1 MPSGVALAIAA
12 NGAVNGL
19 KRAKHSHGYRPAAI
33 VLDIEGTVAPIS
45 FVADVMFPYARD
57 NVRTFLENNY
67 DSAEAR
73 ADVEA
78 IRQQVRRVSGPR
90 VFLCVLCGVPMGPA
104 LLTSCSR
111 CPAVRTSLKHAHN
124 TNRCQREVLAYKL
137 RAILCCDC
145 AGNSRRPGLPCHLC
159 QQGRAG

>member
-1 MPSGVALAIAA
+1 VLALAAY
-12 NGAVNGL
+12 GAVNGL

-57 NVRTFLENNY
+57 NVRTFLEANY

-78 IRQQVRRVSGPR
+78 IRQQVRRVPGPGA
-90 VFLCVLCGVPMGPA
+90 FCVC
-104 LLTSCSR
+104 C
-111 CPAVRTSLKHAHN
+111 AV
-124 TNRCQREVLAYKL
+124 
-137 RAILCCDC
+137 
-145 AGNSRRPGLPCHLC
+145 C
-159 QQGRAG
+159 QQRVVDTPQLLIAKHGQPSASVWAALVTDCHV